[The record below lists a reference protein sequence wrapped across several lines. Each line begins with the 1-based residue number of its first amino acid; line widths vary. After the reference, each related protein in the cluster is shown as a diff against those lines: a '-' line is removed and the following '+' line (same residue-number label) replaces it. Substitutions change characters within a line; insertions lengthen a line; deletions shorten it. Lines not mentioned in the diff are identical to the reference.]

1 MWTLQELSP
10 FLQEIAVDNKK
21 RDAILLKYAR
31 TTTAKIPLP
40 ESKEDRKARIRKGIL
55 QAPTKN
61 LQLYSARL
69 RYA

>member
-40 ESKEDRKARIRKGIL
+40 EARIRKGIL